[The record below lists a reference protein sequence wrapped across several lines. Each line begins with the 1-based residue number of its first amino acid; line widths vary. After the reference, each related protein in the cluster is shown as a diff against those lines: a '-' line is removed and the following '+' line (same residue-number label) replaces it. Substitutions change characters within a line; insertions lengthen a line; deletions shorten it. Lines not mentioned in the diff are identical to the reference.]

1 MLYKRRP
8 EKQFHFFKTAPLKL
22 QNTRIIPKNSR
33 GQQLLEICTRVGK
46 RNRCLSE
53 YEKIRR
59 YGFRKTSPEEGIQ
72 HLCPLKPKPPKI
84 RRQRPT
90 TLSVSSSAQHTLC
103 QKKKKVLT
111 CVISHVVH
119 NLYYFT
125 MWTSHGLQE
134 GLVTSSEFGRDHV
147 RTSLLSGSSSYYVS
161 SLPLRVVSIE
171 SLGRHCGCITTHR
184 LEDPTVWKIFT
195 TLRKTH
201 GPTST
206 THEESTKTGSLQLS
220 ALSDVLLVEED
231 IVEAMLLDR
240 RGRRR
245 V

>member
-1 MLYKRRP
+1 VTDGDHVSLPQKIPQKGSRGSSAGGGMLYKRRP

-103 QKKKKVLT
+103 QKKKKSSDLR
-111 CVISHVVH
+111 
-119 NLYYFT
+119 YFT
-125 MWTSHGLQE
+125 RGPQPLLLHHVDLARPTRRSRH
-134 GLVTSSEFGRDHV
+134 EFRIWA
-147 RTSLLSGSSSYYVS
+147 RPCTY
-161 SLPLRVVSIE
+161 
-171 SLGRHCGCITTHR
+171 
-184 LEDPTVWKIFT
+184 
-195 TLRKTH
+195 
-201 GPTST
+201 
-206 THEESTKTGSLQLS
+206 
-220 ALSDVLLVEED
+220 
-231 IVEAMLLDR
+231 
-240 RGRRR
+240 
-245 V
+245 